1 MHVATFDEL
10 DTRTLYSILRLRSEV
25 FVVEQA
31 CAYDDL
37 DGRDLEPG
45 TRHIWLA
52 DEDGEP
58 LAYLRLLEENEDG
71 GLVSAGRG
79 TVQIGRVVVAVQARR
94 QGHAQA
100 LLRTALEI
108 IGSREST
115 LNAQSYATELYESVG
130 FKIDGD
136 EFDEDGIPHVPMR
149 RLTPQ

>member
-10 DTRTLYSILRLRSEV
+10 DTRTLYSILKLRSEV

-45 TRHIWLA
+45 TRHLWLA
-52 DEDGEP
+52 DDAAEP
-58 LAYLRLLEENEDG
+58 LAYLRLVDEGDVDNGSDG
-71 GLVSAGRG
+71 GSG
-79 TVQIGRVVVAVQARR
+79 TVQIGRVVVAVRARR

-100 LLRTALEI
+100 LLHKALEI
-108 IGSREST
+108 IGSRAAA

-136 EFDEDGIPHVPMR
+136 EFDEDGIPHVPMK
-149 RLTPQ
+149 RLAPQ